1 MGEPFDG
8 EAKGDLEK
16 IAVKIK
22 EKLKRFE
29 KIAKDCKEAAD
40 KGDLD
45 EARKKK
51 EEIDNL
57 QAELKIRGDELIP
70 RIQAELKKNNKLRT
84 NIHPKNFHLS
94 PKLNNFFC
102 RDIECRW

>member
-70 RIQAELKKNNKLRT
+70 RIQAELKKKEEEKEKMQQIKDKYT
-84 NIHPKNFHLS
+84 PKELPPL
-94 PKLNNFFC
+94 PKT
-102 RDIECRW
+102 